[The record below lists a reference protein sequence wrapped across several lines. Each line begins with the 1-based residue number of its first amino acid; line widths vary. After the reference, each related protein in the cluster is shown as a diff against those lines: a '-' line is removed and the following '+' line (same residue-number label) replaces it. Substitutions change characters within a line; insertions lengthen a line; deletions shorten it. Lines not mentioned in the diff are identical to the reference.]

1 VEAVDKLQAEVAF
14 DEANGEVYSGQVHRR
29 GIVFQPKNGYVAL
42 GLDPVSVRLRFQEF
56 NRLHEST
63 AMINDTNLFC
73 DELNIRKREWYVKEN
88 RPQNMAVSSSYD
100 QAPARYR

>member
-14 DEANGEVYSGQVHRR
+14 DEVNGEVYSGHVHCH
-29 GIVFQPKNGYVAL
+29 GIAFQPENGYVAL

-56 NRLHEST
+56 NRLHENT

-73 DELNIRKREWYVKEN
+73 DELDIQKREWYVKEN
-88 RPQNMAVSSSYD
+88 RP
-100 QAPARYR
+100 